1 MAKGA
6 LGGFL
11 VGAAVSAMTAGVVS
25 LATMPKAPQ
34 PETVEVTPT
43 PGSGFDGVREDRA
56 AELPGDSAPVE
67 TSSEAPRA
75 EEPQPD
81 SDEGI
86 AVDTAPAGQPQAE
99 SAEATL
105 TPPAEGAE
113 SAEAPMATAGEDAPI
128 ATAPAEAPAMP
139 APETEP
145 EAVPALVAPPAPE
158 EPELAALP
166 EEEAEP
172 ELPMAEAPAEST
184 VEPETPATEATDTAP
199 QPDTEDRRVPAE
211 IVALDPD
218 TPVSRPKLPTVGADS
233 TAPRIGTPASRL
245 TESDTAEEA
254 QTPAEAEVVSLDP
267 AAPQSPLDANAEP
280 FDNPEDKPLMAI
292 ILIDRGD
299 SKIGYDALAS
309 FPYPLSFA
317 VDATSPDGQVAM
329 KRYREAGFE
338 VLALTDIPAGATAGD
353 TEMLLRAGLRELPD
367 VVGVMEGDAT
377 GLQTDRAVSDQA
389 AALLAETGH
398 GLVLF
403 PKGLNTAQKLASKE
417 GVPAVT
423 VFRDFDGNGQKAPV
437 IRRFLDQAA
446 FKARQQEDGVIMV
459 GRLRAETIS
468 ALLLWGLQD
477 RAAQVALAPVSA
489 VLKAARD

>member
-67 TSSEAPRA
+67 TAPQAPRA

-81 SDEGI
+81 SDSDI
-86 AVDTAPAGQPQAE
+86 AVDTAPAGQPEAE
-99 SAEATL
+99 SAETTL
-105 TPPAEGAE
+105 TPPDEGAE
-113 SAEAPMATAGEDAPI
+113 SVEAPMSTAGEDAPI
-128 ATAPAEAPAMP
+128 ATAPTEAPAMP
-139 APETEP
+139 VPETEP
-145 EAVPALVAPPAPE
+145 EAVPALVQPPAPE

-172 ELPMAEAPAEST
+172 ELPVAETPAEPAA
-184 VEPETPATEATDTAP
+184 EPATPATEASDTAP
-199 QPDTEDRRVPAE
+199 MPDTADGRVPAE

-245 TESDTAEEA
+245 TDDTAGEVE
-254 QTPAEAEVVSLDP
+254 TPAEAEVVSLDP
-267 AAPQSPLDANAEP
+267 AASLSPLDANAEP
-280 FDNPEDKPLMAI
+280 FDNPEGKPLMAI

-309 FPYPLSFA
+309 FPYPLTFA
-317 VDATSPDGQVAM
+317 VDVTSPDGQAAM
-329 KRYREAGFE
+329 KRYRDAGFE

-367 VVGVMEGDAT
+367 VVGVIEGDAT